1 MLFIL
6 AFMTSLND
14 DHLQINRV
22 QIKYFFMK
30 VQIKESSQSY
40 CVRTN
45 SNCSKTAVTNLT
57 YVIIGSEFDS
67 VNIERSFEMNK

>member
-1 MLFIL
+1 MPFIL
-6 AFMTSLND
+6 AFITSLND

-45 SNCSKTAVTNLT
+45 SNRSKTAVTNLT